1 MIPSRVRLDACW
13 KIGGSNGKL
22 DDFQWQR
29 KRDRSATPPHEERAM
44 VHLNFER
51 CLQQIIRSGTCWCL
65 GWVVNE
71 MKTGRI
77 EEQDRDDGDWDGLSM
92 EGELEAAMG
101 CWQGTN
107 ARRRKGGARMRRA
120 CSLLVE
126 RRSKF
131 RHRVRAAEPLLVLG
145 SLQVR

>member
-1 MIPSRVRLDACW
+1 
-13 KIGGSNGKL
+13 
-22 DDFQWQR
+22 
-29 KRDRSATPPHEERAM
+29 M

-92 EGELEAAMG
+92 EGELEAAMR

-107 ARRRKGGARMRRA
+107 AQRRKGGARMRRA

-131 RHRVRAAEPLLVLG
+131 RHRVRAAELLLVLG